1 MSHNVNNDVGKMIR
15 KYRRARNY
23 TQEELGEILQ
33 IDQSYLGRIER
44 GEINITL
51 DTLTKIAKALGI
63 NPALLLETKQNVS
76 DQSRAKILE
85 KIDSQLLT
93 LNTSELMI
101 VHNMLRE
108 VLQLKKI

>member
-1 MSHNVNNDVGKMIR
+1 MIK
-15 KYRRARNY
+15 KYRRASNY

-33 IDQSYLGRIER
+33 IDQSYIGRIER

-63 NPALLLETKQNVS
+63 EPAILLETKQSVS
-76 DQSRAKILE
+76 DKSKAKILE
-85 KIDSQLLT
+85 KIDTQLLT

-101 VHNMLRE
+101 VQNILRE
-108 VLQLKKI
+108 ILQFKKI